1 MTDTVKYLLYLAP
14 YGQYWGG
21 YVYQKGTPRGIGVL
35 VQRDGRTFL
44 FCKTFGAGADI
55 YVGSEAEQ
63 HLPRFDAQFD
73 SLAEL
78 TSKLEPALSF
88 NLMLFDGEILT
99 PDSIVKRGMR
109 VLAGESPRYN
119 DSI

>member
-1 MTDTVKYLLYLAP
+1 MTDAVKYLLYLAP

-21 YVYQKGTPRGIGVL
+21 YIYQKGTPRGIGVL

-55 YVGSEAEQ
+55 YVDSEAEQ
-63 HLPRFDAQFD
+63 HLTRFDAQFD

-78 TSKLEPALSF
+78 TAKLPPALSF
-88 NLMLFDGEILT
+88 NLMLFDDEILT

-109 VLAGESPRYN
+109 VFAGESPRYN
-119 DSI
+119 D

>member
-21 YVYQKGTPRGIGVL
+21 YLYAKGTPRGIGVL
-35 VQRDGRTFL
+35 VRRSGVAFL

-63 HLPRFDAQFD
+63 HLTRFDAQFD
-73 SLAEL
+73 SLDEL
-78 TSKLEPALSF
+78 TAKLPPALSF
-88 NLMLFDGEILT
+88 NLMFFDDEILT

-109 VLAGESPRYN
+109 VFAGESPRYN
-119 DSI
+119 D